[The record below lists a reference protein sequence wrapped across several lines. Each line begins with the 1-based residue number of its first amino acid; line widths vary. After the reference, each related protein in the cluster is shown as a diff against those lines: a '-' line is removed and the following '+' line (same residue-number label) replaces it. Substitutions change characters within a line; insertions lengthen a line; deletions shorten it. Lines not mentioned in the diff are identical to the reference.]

1 MKAKVTKTLN
11 LLLQGVIIA
20 VAYGFLYR
28 ELIGKMKA
36 HELGELLGRSNDLAF
51 ILPLSIAFL
60 LLFLNLGIEAAKWR
74 FMIGKYEDVPFIN
87 SFKAVLSGVTVSVFT
102 PNRIGEYFGRV
113 FILKKLHPFKGVL
126 ITFVGSMGQ
135 LLVTVITGSVAAM
148 FFLPLIL
155 NQDVSPNR
163 LITAGV
169 ALAGLIILPFLM
181 ILYLNFPVVTGIFKR
196 IFPVSLRKYEKYTAV
211 FEDFSKA
218 DLARVFWLSFLRYM
232 VFSFQFFLLL
242 IAFDVRLPL
251 HQYLIA
257 IPLIFFIITIV
268 PTIALFEPGIR
279 GSVAVFV
286 LGFFLSGDVWVLNP
300 GLIGVV
306 AATTLLWLINLA
318 VPAVAG
324 TLFVFNL
331 RFFRNKNSSE

>member
-1 MKAKVTKTLN
+1 MRAKVSKTLN
-11 LLLQGVIIA
+11 LLLQVVIITI
-20 VAYGFLYR
+20 AYGFLYR
-28 ELIGKMKA
+28 ELVSKMKA
-36 HELGELLGRSNDLAF
+36 HELSGLLSRANDLAF
-51 ILPLSIAFL
+51 ILPFSLAFFM
-60 LLFLNLGIEAAKWR
+60 LFLNIGIEAAKWR
-74 FMIGKYEDVPFIN
+74 FMIGKYEDVPFLS

-155 NQDVSPNR
+155 DQAVFPNN
-163 LITAGV
+163 LITAGAV
-169 ALAGLIILPFLM
+169 LAGLVILPLLV
-181 ILYLNFPVVTGIFKR
+181 ILYLNFPVISGVLQKMLPG
-196 IFPVSLRKYEKYTAV
+196 SLREFDKYIVV
-211 FEDFSKA
+211 FEDFSSA
-218 DLARVFWLSFLRYM
+218 ELARIFGLSFLRYL
-232 VFSFQFFLLL
+232 VFSIQFLLLL
-242 IAFDVRLPL
+242 IAFEVCLPF

-257 IPLIFFIITIV
+257 VPLIFFIITIV

-306 AATTLLWLINLA
+306 AATTVLWLINLA
-318 VPAVAG
+318 LPAVAG
-324 TLFVFNL
+324 TLFIFNL
-331 RFFRNKNSSE
+331 RFFKNKNGHL